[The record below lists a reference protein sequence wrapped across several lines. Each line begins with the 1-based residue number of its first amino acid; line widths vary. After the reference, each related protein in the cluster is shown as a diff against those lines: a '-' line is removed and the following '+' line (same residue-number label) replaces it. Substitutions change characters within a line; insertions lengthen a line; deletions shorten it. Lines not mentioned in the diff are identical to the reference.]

1 MRPDESQTRTSFS
14 VGATHVCTPAKRT
27 SNAVCAK
34 GEAADLAARH
44 RLRSFFGDCFP
55 ERLATATRN
64 SANAARCS
72 RRSRLFNFLPVVGGR
87 RGSATFDEI
96 RSRCVISY
104 RQTLCQAMG
113 VGPLRGIVFRG

>member
-44 RLRSFFGDCFP
+44 RLRSFFGNYFSQ
-55 ERLATATRN
+55 RLAGATHN
-64 SANAARCS
+64 SANAGRCFC
-72 RRSRLFNFLPVVGGR
+72 RSRLFTFLPVVGGR

-96 RSRCVISY
+96 RSR
-104 RQTLCQAMG
+104 
-113 VGPLRGIVFRG
+113 